1 MVEQLRAAK
10 YWPVIRD
17 VLSFG
22 LGAYGVF
29 IQLNQEVRDPVI
41 LAFCAGLMGVPAMLG
56 LGKSNDKA

>member
-1 MVEQLRAAK
+1 MVEQLKAAK

-22 LGAYGVF
+22 LGAYGVYQ
-29 IQLNQEVRDPVI
+29 QLNQDVKDPLI

-56 LGKSNDKA
+56 LGKGNEKA